1 MTSTKLFRLS
11 LLFALPRGL
20 AVAFVIVI
28 LVTLALAWAGASIA
42 GAQEDTGLRVSVAAS
57 PANPEVNKATTLTAS
72 ITNAPEGEK
81 PAYQWEIDLGD
92 FWYSHGTRSTLSYL
106 TNRPETLGFRVTVSY
121 PGGMSATSD
130 TVTVT
135 WSEVAPEPTPTPTSE
150 PTPEPAPEPTL
161 EPTPE
166 PTPEPTATAEPTP
179 ESTPEPT
186 PEPTATAEPTPE
198 PTAEPTP
205 EPTATTEPT
214 PEPTPEPTATTE
226 PTAEPTAEPNR
237 APVIDTQSRN
247 YAKFTRPNETTGNA
261 PRGIIVSRPIY
272 GIFHDPDG
280 DKLTYTV
287 SIPADRLELMDMV
300 HVTTE
305 EQLAQHNRPIEIAL
319 RVWLDVDDEDDWS
332 AIVPALPDPL
342 ITMVKLTAT
351 DPEGL
356 SASVEGLF
364 RTDWESQPVLERAT
378 TGGDSIKLTFDR
390 ALRASPAPAPDQFTV
405 NAVAEGGSA
414 GTVAVSRVSV
424 SGAVV
429 TLVLGSAVSKEQ
441 DVSVDYVH
449 EEETP
454 LKRAAGGGDSVPGF
468 TGQGVEFLADPPG
481 RAVNFAL
488 SATPGSLGISA
499 TWDAVD
505 SASSY
510 KLRWRQSG
518 GSFESGNAVT
528 VTDASATIT
537 ASGYG
542 SWQVRVQGVQ

>member
-1 MTSTKLFRLS
+1 M
-11 LLFALPRGL
+11 
-20 AVAFVIVI
+20 
-28 LVTLALAWAGASIA
+28 
-42 GAQEDTGLRVSVAAS
+42 RVSVAAS

-121 PGGMSATSD
+121 PGGVSATSD
-130 TVTVT
+130 TINVT
-135 WSEVAPEPTPTPTSE
+135 WSEAAPEPTPTPTSE
-150 PTPEPAPEPTL
+150 PTTEPTPEPAA
-161 EPTPE
+161 TPE
-166 PTPEPTATAEPTP
+166 PTPEPAATAEPTP
-179 ESTPEPT
+179 
-186 PEPTATAEPTPE
+186 EPTPE

-205 EPTATTEPT
+205 EPAVT
-214 PEPTPEPTATTE
+214 PEPTPEPTATPEPTPEPTE
-226 PTAEPTAEPNR
+226 PTPEPTATLNPRLNSQEPNR

-319 RVWLDVDDEDDWS
+319 RVWLDMDDEDDWS
-332 AIVPALPDPL
+332 AVVPALPDPM

-351 DPEGL
+351 DPHGL

-414 GTVAVSRVSV
+414 GTVVGQQGVGER
-424 SGAVV
+424 
-429 TLVLGSAVSKEQ
+429 
-441 DVSVDYVH
+441 
-449 EEETP
+449 
-454 LKRAAGGGDSVPGF
+454 RGGDAGAGVVSQRG
-468 TGQGVEFLADPPG
+468 TGRERGLCP
-481 RAVNFAL
+481 R
-488 SATPGSLGISA
+488 
-499 TWDAVD
+499 
-505 SASSY
+505 
-510 KLRWRQSG
+510 
-518 GSFESGNAVT
+518 
-528 VTDASATIT
+528 
-537 ASGYG
+537 
-542 SWQVRVQGVQ
+542 